1 MQMKEYKFI
10 EFIHRPEIYA
20 QLADVLETP
29 SINIPARELMK
40 VEPLFQIEDLKN
52 TQVLR
57 DIHDTLDLQNKYWQE
72 ILIAN

>member
-1 MQMKEYKFI
+1 ME
-10 EFIHRPEIYA
+10 
-20 QLADVLETP
+20 
-29 SINIPARELMK
+29 

-72 ILIAN
+72 ILIAD